1 MNVQNAHKKRCL
13 NQKVLN
19 FIAAMGII
27 DCPNPILLKNMQDL
41 EFS

>member
-1 MNVQNAHKKRCL
+1 MMPL
-13 NQKVLN
+13 PKVLN

-27 DCPNPILLKNMQDL
+27 ECSNPILLKNMQDL